1 MKKTNI
7 RKTMIAVLAAA
18 MCATGAVIPTS
29 ADNVSVCANSVH
41 SWIHAPTHGSIVDNG
56 QPESYCRN
64 ISYYQC
70 VETCTHP
77 TCTASRMINHHDIQ
91 PHTPGYQNS
100 SSGVI
105 RVCMDCGYQFN

>member
-29 ADNVSVCANSVH
+29 ADSFSVCANNEHTWVH
-41 SWIHAPTHGSIVDNG
+41 TSHGSIVDHG
-56 QPESYCRN
+56 QPETYCRN

-70 VETCTHP
+70 LYTCKHP
-77 TCTASRMINHHDIQ
+77 TCTATMMKNHHDIQ
-91 PHTPGYQNS
+91 EHAPGYQNS

-105 RVCMDCGYQFN
+105 RVCLLCGYRFD